1 MRLPC
6 ADIWSLDAVGILYV
20 LAAVLLW
27 SVIPLLVKQIVP
39 PFDPRWVAML
49 RLVLGTGFLAVAERL
64 IAVRSPAPVPP
75 RWRKRELALLIAA
88 GATIG
93 GDYLLYTA
101 GIARTTASAGNLIVQ
116 IEIIALSLWGLIVLK
131 ENVSAVK
138 LSGMALCFAGVFLV
152 GWNGQSLHALAR
164 SEYFAGNLL
173 VLGGGLCWSVYALTQ
188 KMLLDTRGAGET
200 VVPIM
205 AIGAVMAAAV
215 AVFSPSAVR
224 APTALQW
231 GYLVGLGCFCTGLSY
246 LLMVRGL
253 QRLEASH
260 LALLATLNP
269 IFTMIEAHFLL
280 GENLTG
286 FLIAG
291 AVLVVSGVVLMA
303 GLARESASLRASSL
317 GRDHR

>member
-1 MRLPC
+1 
-6 ADIWSLDAVGILYV
+6 VGILYV
-20 LAAVLLW
+20 LTAVLLW
-27 SVIPLLVKQIVP
+27 SVIPLLIKQIVP

-49 RLVLGTGFLAVAERL
+49 RLAFGTGFLAVMERL
-64 IAVRSPAPVPP
+64 LAARSPTCRGR
-75 RWRKRELALLIAA
+75 RWQSRELILLAIA

-116 IEIIALSLWGLIVLK
+116 IEIIALSLWGLLVLK
-131 ENVSAVK
+131 ESVSAVK
-138 LSGMALCFAGVFLV
+138 IGGMALCFSGVFLV
-152 GWNGQSLHALAR
+152 GWNGRSLGALAG

-173 VLGGGLCWSVYALTQ
+173 VFGGGLCWSVYALTQ

-205 AIGAVMAAAV
+205 AIGAIMAGAV
-215 AVFSPSAVR
+215 AVLSPAAAR
-224 APTALQW
+224 APTGVQW
-231 GYLVGLGCFCTGLSY
+231 GYLVALGCLCTGLSY

-269 IFTMIEAHFLL
+269 IFTMTEAHFLL
-280 GENLTG
+280 GEKLTG

-291 AVLVVSGVVLMA
+291 AILVVGGVSLMA
-303 GLARESASLRASSL
+303 GLGRESPTAKGSLS
-317 GRDHR
+317 GRDRA

>member
-1 MRLPC
+1 M
-6 ADIWSLDAVGILYV
+6 GIIYV

-27 SVIPLLVKQIVP
+27 SVIPLLIKQIVP

-49 RLVLGTGFLAVAERL
+49 RLVLGTGFLAVVERL
-64 IAVRSPAPVPP
+64 LAARSRESGRP
-75 RWRKRELALLIAA
+75 RWRRRELALLVVA
-88 GATIG
+88 GAGIG

-116 IEIIALSLWGLIVLK
+116 IEIIALSIWGLLVLK
-131 ENVSAVK
+131 ESVSAVK
-138 LSGMALCFAGVFLV
+138 LGGMALCFSGVFLV
-152 GWNGQSLHALAR
+152 GWNGQSLSALAQ
-164 SEYFAGNLL
+164 SQYFAGNLL
-173 VLGGGLCWSVYALTQ
+173 VFGGGLCWSVYALTQ

-205 AIGAVMAAAV
+205 AIGAVMAGAV
-215 AVFSPSAVR
+215 AVFGPPAAR
-224 APTALQW
+224 APTGLQW
-231 GYLVGLGCFCTGLSY
+231 GYLLALGCFCTGLSY

-269 IFTMIEAHFLL
+269 IFTMTEAHFLL
-280 GENLTG
+280 GEKLTG

-291 AVLVVSGVVLMA
+291 AALVVAGVILMA
-303 GLARESASLRASSL
+303 GLGRESPTLKGTSS
-317 GRDHR
+317 GRHHG